1 MVFQGSQPCY
11 ELCFNVD
18 GSSRGNPG
26 DSGIGGMLT
35 DSNGK
40 VICLFLLGVGV
51 VDSVTAEVLV
61 ILKACELIHY
71 NPRSVGRVINIF
83 SDSKSAISW
92 VNGNDFD
99 NFKLVWILPRGDELC
114 FNVDGS
120 SRGNSGDFGIG
131 GMLTDS
137 NGKVLCLFSL
147 GVGVVDSV
155 TAEVLVVL
163 KACEL
168 IHSNPRLVGRVFNIF
183 SDSKSAISWVNG
195 NDFDNFKLVNQ
206 IYDVISFL
214 KIVDGL
220 SISFKSRGSNS
231 FTNSLTRD
239 ASDNGGD
246 KIVLSDF

>member
-99 NFKLVWILPRGDELC
+99 NFKLV
-114 FNVDGS
+114 
-120 SRGNSGDFGIG
+120 
-131 GMLTDS
+131 
-137 NGKVLCLFSL
+137 
-147 GVGVVDSV
+147 
-155 TAEVLVVL
+155 
-163 KACEL
+163 
-168 IHSNPRLVGRVFNIF
+168 
-183 SDSKSAISWVNG
+183 
-195 NDFDNFKLVNQ
+195 NQ
-206 IYDVISFL
+206 IYDIRSFL

-220 SISFKSRGSNS
+220 SISFKSISSNS
-231 FTNSLTRD
+231 FADSLARD
-239 ASDNGGD
+239 ASGNGGD
-246 KIVLSDF
+246 KIVFE